1 MAAQSS
7 ILAGEIPWSEEPGGL
22 QPMGLLESDMTQRT
36 YTHTHTH
43 THTHTPASPHTAL
56 PLRTTA

>member
-22 QPMGLLESDMTQRT
+22 QPMGLQESDMTQRT

-43 THTHTPASPHTAL
+43 THTHQLLLTQPCL
-56 PLRTTA
+56 